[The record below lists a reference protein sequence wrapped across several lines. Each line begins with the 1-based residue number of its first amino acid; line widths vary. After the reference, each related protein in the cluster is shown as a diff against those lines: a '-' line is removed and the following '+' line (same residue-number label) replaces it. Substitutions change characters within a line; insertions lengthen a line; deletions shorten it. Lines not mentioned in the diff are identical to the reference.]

1 MADESSG
8 KEVLTRQ
15 SCYTVSL
22 RYLSDIGGR
31 CQGDIGDIYIDPA
44 KHTGEEREV
53 YSCR

>member
-8 KEVLTRQ
+8 KEVLQ
-15 SCYTVSL
+15 GKAAISL

-31 CQGDIGDIYIDPA
+31 CQGGIEDIYIDPA
-44 KHTGEEREV
+44 KHTGEGREV